1 MTLDQVGALSNIV
14 GLAIPLMFSVF
25 IARGYQRPYFMSWTL
40 SYLCYLVTVL
50 LLPVAMSLGPPLWLA
65 AIVLTIY
72 HLGTGSLL
80 KAGSLIEER
89 PTMTTPLRALWVGV
103 WALSVLG
110 LALGMP
116 FLTAVALPLLM
127 MVAAH
132 LLVGWQ
138 LFHLPP
144 RPHRHAHRQLAVMI
158 ALTGV
163 WGLAFV
169 FLGTGPWAWLGF
181 VISGALHLFVGILMV
196 IFLLEDFASQLK
208 VQNVELQQLDRL
220 KSEFVSTVSH
230 ELRTP
235 LSSIKSAI
243 WLLENH
249 RATVNEGE
257 LIGIIT
263 SQIDILHRLVND
275 VLDFAKMEAGT
286 MTYQRQQIELGAM
299 TRAVVHDATPRFAQK
314 GVSLVLQPAPGR
326 MQVEAD
332 PDRLAQVIGNL
343 LSNALKF
350 TEPDGRVTVSLGLQ
364 GGLARLT
371 VTDTGIGIPSDQH
384 KRIFERF
391 YQVDNS
397 STRRV
402 GGAGLGLAI
411 SRAIVEEGHQG
422 QIWVEHAPGG
432 GSTFIVALPLA
443 EEVEPAQRLE
453 PRVLRE

>member
-1 MTLDQVGALSNIV
+1 
-14 GLAIPLMFSVF
+14 
-25 IARGYQRPYFMSWTL
+25 
-40 SYLCYLVTVL
+40 VL
-50 LLPVAMSLGPPLWLA
+50 LLPIAMSLGPPLWLG

-80 KAGSLIEER
+80 RTGALLYER
-89 PTMTTPLRALWVGV
+89 PGMPTSLRAIWLGV
-103 WALSVLG
+103 WALSALA
-110 LALGMP
+110 LALGQP
-116 FLTAVALPLLM
+116 FLAAVAVPLLM

-144 RPHRHAHRQLAVMI
+144 RPHRHAHRQLAVMT

-235 LSSIKSAI
+235 LSAIKSAI

-249 RATVNEGE
+249 RATVNEEE

-286 MTYQRQQIELGAM
+286 MTYQRQQVELGAM
-299 TRAVVHDATPRFAQK
+299 ARAVVHDAMPRFAQK
-314 GVSLVLQPAPGR
+314 GVMLSLEPAPSR
-326 MQVEAD
+326 LRVDAD
-332 PDRLAQVIGNL
+332 PDRLAQVISNL

-350 TEPDGRVTVSLGLQ
+350 TEAAGQVTVSLDVQDGQ
-364 GGLARLT
+364 ARLT
-371 VTDTGIGIPSDQH
+371 VSDTGIGIPSDQH

-411 SRAIVEEGHQG
+411 SRAIVEEGHHG
-422 QIWVEHAPGG
+422 RIWVDDAPGG
-432 GSTFIVALPLA
+432 GSAFFVTLPLVEEHAPA
-443 EEVEPAQRLE
+443 ERLE
-453 PRVLRE
+453 PRALRE